1 MGWRWR
7 KSIGLGGGVRTTISK
22 NGLGFSHGF
31 GGLRIGRSPS
41 GDLWVS
47 ATIPGTGI
55 GFFKSLSRNKNCQ
68 PIAQPVP
75 IQHQPINPTTSGQP
89 VSPQTP
95 NQLLLE
101 KMKKLKP

>member
-22 NGLGFSHGF
+22 NGLGFSYGF

-55 GFFKSLSRNKNCQ
+55 GFFKSLSRNTNNQ
-68 PIAQPVP
+68 PIVQPVP
-75 IQHQPINPTTSGQP
+75 IQQPSINPPLSGQP
-89 VSPQTP
+89 VLPQTP

-101 KMKKLKP
+101 QMKKM

>member
-7 KSIGLGGGVRTTISK
+7 KSIGLGGGARTTISK
-22 NGLGFSHGF
+22 SGLGFSYGY

-41 GDLWVS
+41 GGLWVS

-55 GFFKSLSRNKNCQ
+55 SFFKSLSRNTNSQ
-68 PIAQPVP
+68 TIAQPVP
-75 IQHQPINPTTSGQP
+75 IQHQPINSTTSGQP
-89 VSPQTP
+89 VSLQTP